1 MIAYL
6 GILVGLLVVFGS
18 GIGSSSNAAAAG
30 GSVAAAAA
38 VGEKVDRLVG
48 RSIGPTP

>member
-6 GILVGLLVVFGS
+6 GILVGLLVLLASDYNGRS
-18 GIGSSSNAAAAG
+18 IGAAAAG
-30 GSVAAAAA
+30 GFVAAAA

-48 RSIGPTP
+48 PP